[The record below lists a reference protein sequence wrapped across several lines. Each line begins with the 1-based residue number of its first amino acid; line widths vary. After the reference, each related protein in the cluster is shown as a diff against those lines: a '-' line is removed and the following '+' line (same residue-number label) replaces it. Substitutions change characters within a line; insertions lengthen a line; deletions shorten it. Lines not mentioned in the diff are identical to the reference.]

1 MTLIHLL
8 HHLLTRFYKYTW
20 QLSVGPQHSG
30 IEANF
35 TKQIETMKFT
45 AKGLLLE
52 LLKISIKSEVT
63 YKMLETKYC
72 SRNVIET
79 LLLKK
84 MVRAAVQGKAI
95 KSGKVTTEML

>member
-1 MTLIHLL
+1 MIHLL

-30 IEANF
+30 IVANF
-35 TKQIETMKFT
+35 TKQIETIKFT
-45 AKGLLLE
+45 TKGLLLE
-52 LLKISIKSEVT
+52 LLKISIKSDLVT

-95 KSGKVTTEML
+95 KSGKVTIEML